1 MTAQGKITSNRLQVG
16 TVVLTEDGSPTSRKG
31 RETTPMEVT
40 ELGRMNPEGWGRRV
54 RIRVTLTSL
63 DGTKKHVSS
72 VSPSQTWW
80 LGSASAHWAPVVA
93 AHIERK
99 ARHRELAEE
108 AKRQEKVYETTEEPA
123 PDPVATQLIPP
134 AEETTEPSGSS
145 IVAALERVWDLIRAN
160 HPDLP
165 AVVIVTGSGMVGPPR
180 WGHFRANGW
189 TERAEK
195 GAALDLAIGEMFVAG
210 ETLARGAAHTVET
223 MLHEAAHVL
232 AEVRGIKDTSRQGR
246 WHNQRFRALAE
257 EMGLEYPRESAHPQV
272 GFAECL
278 MTPGTREEYTGVI
291 EELDRAIRLTIAL
304 PEFLATAP
312 EGEEGYGAGEH
323 IHHGGRKPRQPRAT
337 TTTTNNNLKAVCG
350 CPTPRIIRA
359 SRKVLEEGDIVC
371 GKCRE
376 PFEAEAG
383 KFDPEGENPSD
394 EDQQA

>member
-16 TVVLTEDGSPTSRKG
+16 TVVLTEDGSPTARKG

-40 ELGRMNPEGWGRRV
+40 ELELVNPEGWGRRV
-54 RIRVTLTSL
+54 RVRVTLTSL
-63 DGTKKHVSS
+63 DGTEERVSS

-80 LGSASAHWAPVVA
+80 LGSASAYWAPVVA
-93 AHIERK
+93 AHVERK
-99 ARHRELAEE
+99 ARHRELAGE
-108 AKRQEKVYETTEEPA
+108 AERQGEVYETTEEPA
-123 PDPVATQLIPP
+123 PDPDPVATQPVPP

-210 ETLARGAAHTVET
+210 ETLARGADHTVET

-232 AEVRGIKDTSRQGR
+232 AKVREIQEVSRQGR
-246 WHNQRFRALAE
+246 WHNQKFRKLAE
-257 EMGLEYPRESAHPQV
+257 ELGLEYPRESAHPQV

-278 MTPGTREEYTGVI
+278 MTPGTREEYAQVI
-291 EELDRAIRLTIAL
+291 EDLDRAIRLTIAL

-323 IHHGGRKPRQPRAT
+323 IHHGGRKPRPPRAT
-337 TTTTNNNLKAVCG
+337 TTNNLKAVCG

-359 SRKVLEEGDIVC
+359 SRKVLAEDPILC

-376 PFEAEAG
+376 PFTA
-383 KFDPEGENPSD
+383 PELELEPSD
-394 EDQQA
+394 EDR

>member
-31 RETTPMEVT
+31 RDTTPMEVT
-40 ELGRMNPEGWGRRV
+40 ELERVNPEGWGRRV
-54 RIRVTLTSL
+54 RVRVTLTSL
-63 DGTKKHVSS
+63 DGTEERVSS

-80 LGSASAHWAPVVA
+80 LGSASAYWAPVVA
-93 AHIERK
+93 AHAERK
-99 ARHRELAEE
+99 AHRRELAEE
-108 AKRQEKVYETTEEPA
+108 AERQGEVYGGTTEEPA
-123 PDPVATQLIPP
+123 PDPDPVATQPVPP

-210 ETLARGAAHTVET
+210 ETLARGAEYTVET

-232 AEVRGIKDTSRQGR
+232 AQVRGIKDTSRQGR
-246 WHNQRFRALAE
+246 WHNQRFRTLAE
-257 EMGLEYPRESAHPQV
+257 EMGLEYPQESAHPQV
-272 GFAECL
+272 GFSQCL
-278 MTPGTREEYTGVI
+278 MTPGTREEYAEVI
-291 EELDRAIRLTIAL
+291 EDLDRAIRLTIAL
-304 PEFLATAP
+304 PEFLATTS

-323 IHHGGRKPRQPRAT
+323 IHHGGRKPRQPRAST
-337 TTTTNNNLKAVCG
+337 SATNNLKATCG
-350 CPTPRIIRA
+350 CGRIIRA
-359 SRKVLEEGDIVC
+359 SRKVLAEDPILC

-376 PFEAEAG
+376 PF
-383 KFDPEGENPSD
+383 KPSD
-394 EDQQA
+394 EDQ

>member
-93 AHIERK
+93 AHVERK
-99 ARHRELAEE
+99 ARHREDRPEP
-108 AKRQEKVYETTEEPA
+108 TEEPE
-123 PDPVATQLIPP
+123 PDPVATQPVPP

-145 IVAALERVWDLIRAN
+145 IVAALERLWSQIRAN

-165 AVVIVTGSGMVGPPR
+165 AVVIVTGSGMIGPPR

-337 TTTTNNNLKAVCG
+337 TTNNLKAVCG

-359 SRKVLEEGDIVC
+359 SRKVLAEDPILC

-376 PFEAEAG
+376 PFTA
-383 KFDPEGENPSD
+383 PELELEPSD
-394 EDQQA
+394 EDR